1 MKPISKLAMY
11 KSATTSEQLLKLFLK
26 LTNNP
31 KRHIR
36 GPMFSN
42 MPGNG
47 KKYQMEAWGKDT
59 DAVSGCALG
68 LFNLLTA
75 DGHHMMRTGTQNK
88 LSDTTARLYP
98 NHTSFI
104 DVSDSLGLHA
114 IRRVVKETLKTL

>member
-36 GPMFSN
+36 GPLFSN

-47 KKYQMEAWGKDT
+47 KKYQLEGWGKDT
-59 DAVSGCALG
+59 EAVSGCALG

-75 DGHHMMRTGTQNK
+75 PDMHSMRVDTQSK
-88 LSDTTARLYP
+88 LASTVFRLYP
-98 NHTSFI
+98 GYTSFV
-104 DVSDSLGLHA
+104 DVSDRLGLRA

>member
-11 KSATTSEQLLKLFLK
+11 KSATNSEQLLKLFLK

-36 GPMFSN
+36 GPMYSN
-42 MPGNG
+42 LPGNG
-47 KKYQMEAWGKDT
+47 KKYQLEGWGKDT
-59 DAVSGCALG
+59 EAVSGCALG

-75 DGHHMMRTGTQNK
+75 DGAHLMRTQTQIRLSGTA
-88 LSDTTARLYP
+88 ARLYP
-98 NHTSFI
+98 DNPSFI
-104 DVSDSLGLHA
+104 DVSDSLGLRA